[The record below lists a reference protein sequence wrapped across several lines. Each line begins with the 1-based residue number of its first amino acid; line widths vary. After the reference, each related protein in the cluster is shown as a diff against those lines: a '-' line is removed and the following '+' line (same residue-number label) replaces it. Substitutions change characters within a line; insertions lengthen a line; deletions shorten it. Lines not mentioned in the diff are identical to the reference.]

1 MSMTPEQIQQ
11 MLLYKQQFPGATPEQ
26 AQQMQALNQLQQ
38 AAGTTQPGVNRTA
51 GAMGAASQLVIA
63 LLKAQKQNQIQKQL
77 QQQQSPASQM
87 VSPAPV
93 AQGTTLM
100 TGSSPGTTT
109 NFEGE

>member
-1 MSMTPEQIQQ
+1 MSMSPEQIQQ

-26 AQQMQALNQLQQ
+26 AQQMQALNAIQQNSGQL
-38 AAGTTQPGVNRTA
+38 PGNANRTA
-51 GAMGAASQLVIA
+51 GGINAASQLVIA

-77 QQQQSPASQM
+77 QQQQTPAAQ

>member
-11 MLLYKQQFPGATPEQ
+11 MLLYRQQFPGATPEQ

-38 AAGTTQPGVNRTA
+38 AGSQLPQGANRTA
-51 GAMGAASQLVIA
+51 GGINAASQLVIA
-63 LLKAQKQNQIQKQL
+63 LIKAQKQNQIQKQL
-77 QQQQSPASQM
+77 QQKQPPAAQ

-93 AQGTTLM
+93 SQGTTLM
-100 TGSSPGTTT
+100 TGSSPGVTT